1 MKHNPTANSQWV
13 RAEAV
18 VAWFACSSIEELAET
33 ICSTLSE
40 YGLDWC
46 IIASNAD
53 GRCRIHAHRGI
64 EHHLPLLTEVRDSD
78 ALLAALPGE
87 SVPYSIGKRNGE
99 EWIAILPQQHGQIE
113 AIVELA
119 RAAFSSVEHQ
129 RQNMLLEQTLVERTQ
144 LLETMFE
151 LTRDVAVATSRERL
165 LHIAGL
171 RLLAHAMT
179 TRVLIAAIDAE
190 GRCTVWSRGFQL
202 ECQDLLELIGQVDT
216 TSASNTSNLLLH
228 KMAVGLGP
236 AVLLPLR
243 VREQT
248 VGLILI
254 GARYDG
260 TLMDTSDAFLQAY
273 ANALAAALEQ
283 LVLLEKLVEQQRVEQ
298 ELALARSI
306 QQRLLP
312 DARDLSAI
320 SSMEIAAFLEPARQV
335 SGDYYDVVERGDSVL
350 CIIADVCGKGMG
362 AALIMAHLH
371 AAFHILLRSGT
382 SPAQVMT
389 ELNRLL
395 YHHTETGSFV
405 TAVVVEYNRQSR
417 VLRYCNAGHPRPL
430 LITDS
435 NSSELEPGSLVLGVL
450 EDVDYQETTVKLNP
464 GTMLC
469 LYSDGI
475 TEASRVG
482 VGEFGTGRFRQ
493 ILQTHIQY
501 PLHQIIDAVR
511 AELDAFTDEADHR
524 DDRTLVLLRSE
535 AR

>member
-1 MKHNPTANSQWV
+1 
-13 RAEAV
+13 
-18 VAWFACSSIEELAET
+18 
-33 ICSTLSE
+33 
-40 YGLDWC
+40 
-46 IIASNAD
+46 
-53 GRCRIHAHRGI
+53 
-64 EHHLPLLTEVRDSD
+64 
-78 ALLAALPGE
+78 
-87 SVPYSIGKRNGE
+87 
-99 EWIAILPQQHGQIE
+99 
-113 AIVELA
+113 
-119 RAAFSSVEHQ
+119 
-129 RQNMLLEQTLVERTQ
+129 
-144 LLETMFE
+144 
-151 LTRDVAVATSRERL
+151 
-165 LHIAGL
+165 
-171 RLLAHAMT
+171 
-179 TRVLIAAIDAE
+179 
-190 GRCTVWSRGFQL
+190 
-202 ECQDLLELIGQVDT
+202 
-216 TSASNTSNLLLH
+216 
-228 KMAVGLGP
+228 
-236 AVLLPLR
+236 
-243 VREQT
+243 
-248 VGLILI
+248 
-254 GARYDG
+254 
-260 TLMDTSDAFLQAY
+260 MDTSDAFLQAY

-283 LVLLEKLVEQQRVEQ
+283 LVLLEKLVEQQRIEQ

-320 SSMEIAAFLEPARQV
+320 GSMEIAAFLEPARQV

-371 AAFHILLRSGT
+371 AAFHILLRFGS

-405 TAVVVEYNRQSR
+405 TAVVVEYSRQSR

-435 NSSELEPGSLVLGVL
+435 DSSELEPGSLVLGVL

-482 VGEFGTGRFRQ
+482 VGEFGTNRLRQ

-511 AELDAFTDEADHR
+511 AELDAFTDEADLR